1 MSSISNFIRKAHHS
15 FCTAV
20 VVAAGDSTRMGRDKL
35 MLSIGAVPVLVRS
48 LLALNASA
56 AIDEIIVVTQREKLE
71 AVAGLKAEYGIDKLT
86 KIVIGGK
93 NRTES
98 ALAGVSEADARAKI
112 ICIHDAVRPFVS
124 EQIIADAVHY
134 AVLYQAAAP
143 AIPVKDTIKIA
154 VDGVV
159 TETPDRSQLFAV
171 QTPQAFQADIIK
183 AALSAAV
190 SGGHSYTDDCA
201 AAEALGVR
209 SYLCRGSEDNIKITT
224 PADLIAAE
232 AILQKLEATAGEQ

>member
-1 MSSISNFIRKAHHS
+1 MSSISDFIRKAHHN

-35 MLSIGAVPVLVRS
+35 MLSIGAVPVLART
-48 LLALNASA
+48 LLTLNGSA
-56 AIDEIIVVTQREKLE
+56 AIDEIIVVTQQEKLNTVSE
-71 AVAGLKAEYGIDKLT
+71 MKSEYGIDKLK

-98 ALAGVSEADARAKI
+98 ALAGVSEADKRAKV

-124 EQIIADAVHY
+124 DQIIQEAVHY

-143 AIPVKDTIKIA
+143 AVPVKDTIKVA
-154 VDGVV
+154 VDSVV

-183 AALSAAV
+183 AALTAAV
-190 SGGHSYTDDCA
+190 TGGHSYTDDCA
-201 AAEALGVR
+201 AVEALGVR
-209 SYLCRGSEDNIKITT
+209 SFLCHGSEDNIKITT

-232 AILQKLEATAGEQ
+232 AILKKREAAENEQ

>member
-1 MSSISNFIRKAHHS
+1 MSSISDFIRKAHHS

-35 MLSIGAVPVLVRS
+35 MLSIGAVPVLART
-48 LLALNASA
+48 LLALNESA
-56 AIDEIIVVTQREKLE
+56 AIDEIIVVTKPEKLE
-71 AVAGLKAEYGIDKLT
+71 TVSELKEQYAVGKLT

-98 ALAGVSEADARAKI
+98 ALSGVSEADQRAKI

-124 EQIIADAVHY
+124 DEIIADAVHY

-143 AIPVKDTIKIA
+143 AIPVKDTIKVA

-159 TETPDRSQLFAV
+159 SQTPDRSQLFAV

-183 AALSAAV
+183 AALTAAV
-190 SGGHSYTDDCA
+190 TGGKSYTDDCA
-201 AAEALGVR
+201 AAEALGVH

-232 AILQKLEATAGEQ
+232 AILKKREAAGGGQ